1 VRLALGA
8 RRLHLLRQLLAESLL
23 LALAGGA
30 AGLLVA
36 AWSIDAL
43 LALLPQEGIA
53 GLTAHLDRRVLGFN
67 FGVSLL
73 TGMAFGVLPAL
84 RASRPDLVA
93 ALKEQGAGTGTG
105 AGHVRLRQA
114 LVVAQIAVTTVLLA
128 AAGTFSLSLRQLNL
142 VDLGLRVEH
151 LMSFSIEPGLNSY
164 PPERTAALL
173 DQTRRDLAAL
183 LGVTAASAAQIAV
196 LTDSSDTSNV
206 TIEGHP
212 MQQDEVIRVSKNWVG
227 PDYFATLGIPV
238 IAGREISES
247 DAATGPRVALINAT
261 MARRY
266 FAKRSP
272 IGMRFCFGAGNAARP
287 DIEIVGV
294 VKDSKH
300 TNVREEARPY
310 VYLPYTQSASI
321 GQATFYLRSAR
332 PPEALTA
339 AIREVVHRRD
349 ADLPVFGV
357 KTLQR
362 QRDESLYG
370 ERLLMALS
378 VCFGFLAALLAA
390 IGLYGVMAYTVSRR
404 TSEIGIRM
412 ALGASLRSI
421 RGLVLREAVVMAAAG
436 LAIGLPA
443 ALASGRL
450 ARSLLFGVQAGDP
463 RLLAA
468 TGLLL
473 IGVMLLAAY
482 VPARR
487 ATRVDPLVALRH
499 E

>member
-1 VRLALGA
+1 
-8 RRLHLLRQLLAESLL
+8 
-23 LALAGGA
+23 
-30 AGLLVA
+30 
-36 AWSIDAL
+36 
-43 LALLPQEGIA
+43 
-53 GLTAHLDRRVLGFN
+53 
-67 FGVSLL
+67 
-73 TGMAFGVLPAL
+73 
-84 RASRPDLVA
+84 
-93 ALKEQGAGTGTG
+93 
-105 AGHVRLRQA
+105 
-114 LVVAQIAVTTVLLA
+114 
-128 AAGTFSLSLRQLNL
+128 
-142 VDLGLRVEH
+142 
-151 LMSFSIEPGLNSY
+151 
-164 PPERTAALL
+164 
-173 DQTRRDLAAL
+173 
-183 LGVTAASAAQIAV
+183 
-196 LTDSSDTSNV
+196 
-206 TIEGHP
+206 
-212 MQQDEVIRVSKNWVG
+212 
-227 PDYFATLGIPV
+227 
-238 IAGREISES
+238 
-247 DAATGPRVALINAT
+247 
-261 MARRY
+261 
-266 FAKRSP
+266 
-272 IGMRFCFGAGNAARP
+272 MRFCFGAGNAARP